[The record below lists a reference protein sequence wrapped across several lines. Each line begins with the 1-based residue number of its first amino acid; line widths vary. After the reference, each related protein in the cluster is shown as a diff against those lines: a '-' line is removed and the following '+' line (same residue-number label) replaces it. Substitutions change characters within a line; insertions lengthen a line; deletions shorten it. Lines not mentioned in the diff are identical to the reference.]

1 MTDQSPFSADDKRDS
16 LRARIEAAE
25 RRNAERSL
33 ADNAREAAQAA
44 ADYTRAHP
52 LTVIGGAVAVGLAI
66 GLLTRPGRQLAR
78 RAASSATG
86 AVSGAASSAASG
98 VKGVAVSGGS
108 RLGRMLGD
116 AAVAYV
122 LTLIDEALDSARTGQ
137 DRAADLGDAA
147 GAQARK
153 LKAGASQMAGSA
165 AESSRE
171 LARKTRATAGR
182 VVEDL
187 KRKTKG

>member
-1 MTDQSPFSADDKRDS
+1 MTDQSPFPASPSRDS

-44 ADYTRAHP
+44 ADYTRANP
-52 LTVIGGAVAVGLAI
+52 LMVIGGALAVGLAI
-66 GLLTRPGRQLAR
+66 GLLTRPGRQVAQR
-78 RAASSATG
+78 VASSATG

-98 VKGVAVSGGS
+98 VKGVAARGGS
-108 RLGRMLGD
+108 RLGEMLSQ

-122 LTLIDEALDSARTGQ
+122 ISLIDEAMDSARAGQ
-137 DRAADLGDAA
+137 GRAADLGDAA
-147 GAQARK
+147 SVQARK
-153 LKAGASQMAGSA
+153 LKAGAAQVAGNA
-165 AESSRE
+165 ADSSRA
-171 LARKTRATAGR
+171 LARKTRDTAGR
-182 VVEDL
+182 VVGDL

>member
-1 MTDQSPFSADDKRDS
+1 MIEQSPSPADDKRDS

-25 RRNAERSL
+25 RRNADRTL

-44 ADYTRAHP
+44 ADYTRANP
-52 LTVIGGAVAVGLAI
+52 LIVIGGAVAVGLAI
-66 GLLTRPGRQLAR
+66 GLLTRPGRQMAR
-78 RAASSATG
+78 RVTSSATG
-86 AVSGAASSAASG
+86 AVSGAASKTASG

-122 LTLIDEALDSARTGQ
+122 LTLIDEVLDSARAGQ

-147 GAQARK
+147 ETQARK
-153 LKAGASQMAGSA
+153 LKAGATQMAGNA

-182 VVEDL
+182 VVDDL